1 MGVRSSVPTRKDR
14 QDSPGFRMEA
24 IKKKVQAMKVE
35 KDNLCDRCDEVE
47 QKMKE
52 AMIRKDKAEEE
63 FTELSLKARTLEID
77 LDKYAE
83 KLEKQVM
90 AQESKEAQVL
100 AAEAEFNRLNR
111 RVQELE
117 EDLEITEQKYV
128 LAIQK
133 YDKAA
138 TAADDSDRMA
148 KLDIDG
154 ERADVSEFKII
165 ELEEELKVV
174 ANNLK
179 SLEVSEDKA
188 NQRESFYKSEIKRL
202 TTKLKQSETRSEF
215 AERSVVKLQKEVDRL
230 EDELVNEQDKFK
242 AITEELDAT
251 FAEMSGY

>member
-1 MGVRSSVPTRKDR
+1 MG
-14 QDSPGFRMEA
+14 
-24 IKKKVQAMKVE
+24 VQAMKVE

-52 AMIRKDKAEEE
+52 ALIRRDKAEEE
-63 FTELSLKARTLEID
+63 FTELNMKSKTLEID
-77 LDKYAE
+77 LDKFAE

-148 KLDIDG
+148 KVLQNRATEDEAKLSGLAEELKKAQHRADEAEKKMVEAEAKLEIGG
-154 ERADVSEFKII
+154 ERADVSEYKII

-188 NQRESFYKSEIKRL
+188 NKREDFYKTEIKRL
-202 TTKLKQSETRSEF
+202 TGKLKQSET
-215 AERSVVKLQKEVDRL
+215 
-230 EDELVNEQDKFK
+230 
-242 AITEELDAT
+242 
-251 FAEMSGY
+251 